1 MTNVDKHEL
10 RQAFLQKAGMSQ
22 LIDLV
27 LEHVPANVY
36 IFVKDAESRLVFIN
50 RNFWKK
56 LGLKDEESAL
66 GLTDF
71 SLFPKTQAESYREDD
86 HAVMETG
93 QPQIDK
99 LEVMSTSGGLVDWY
113 RTTKVPVRD
122 EGGAII
128 GLVGITHDLRSAN
141 TDLQP
146 YRALEPVVRHIMSHY
161 AKTIDP
167 AELAALAG
175 MPQQRFTRRF
185 KQEFQVTPAR
195 YLAAVRMNA
204 ACRLLTGTDKPIA
217 TVSKEAGFHD
227 HSFFTKQFVK
237 QKGMTPK
244 EYRRAFRDVPDAATL
259 FPLTPR
265 KPGDGPQASP
275 AP

>member
-1 MTNVDKHEL
+1 MPNVDKHAL
-10 RQAFLQKAGMSQ
+10 REAFLDKAGKSQ

-36 IFVKDAESRLVFIN
+36 VFVKDAESRLVFVN

-56 LGLKDEESAL
+56 LGLKDEESVI

-71 SLFPKTQAESYREDD
+71 SLFPKAQAESYREDD
-86 HAVMETG
+86 HAVIDSG
-93 QPQIDK
+93 LPQIEK

-113 RTTKVPVRD
+113 RTTKVPVRAED
-122 EGGAII
+122 GGVI
-128 GLVGITHDLRSAN
+128 GLVGITHDLRGAN
-141 TDLQP
+141 SELQP
-146 YRALEPVVRHIMSHY
+146 YRALEPVVRHILSHY
-161 AKTIDP
+161 AKPIDP

-175 MPQQRFTRRF
+175 MPVQRFTRRF

-204 ACRLLTGTDKPIA
+204 ACRLLTGSDKSIA
-217 TVSKEAGFHD
+217 AVSRDSGFHD

-244 EYRRAFRDVPDAATL
+244 EYRRAFRDRPDTAGL

-265 KPGDGPQASP
+265 MPDAL
-275 AP
+275 AR